1 MQTTMLWTVGV
12 FSTTTSFSD
21 WRPTKPCSAT
31 ALVPSSSS
39 RCLNAGSTQARAT
52 ILAPLRGPTF
62 VS

>member
-1 MQTTMLWTVGV
+1 MQTTMLWTAGV

-31 ALVPSSSS
+31 ALVPSS
-39 RCLNAGSTQARAT
+39 RRRRLKIGSTHARAT